1 MFKKPTPDILSEKVA
16 AVHALTVESE
26 NAVDLVSRT
35 ISRLE
40 LINQQLD
47 DAMAEIDTYTADLAR
62 TRESMVKQH
71 GNNSAIIAN
80 FTKLLS
86 IGE

>member
-1 MFKKPTPDILSEKVA
+1 M
-16 AVHALTVESE
+16 ESE

-35 ISRLE
+35 ITRLE

-47 DAMAEIDTYTADLAR
+47 DAVADIDAYTADLAK

-86 IGE
+86 VEE